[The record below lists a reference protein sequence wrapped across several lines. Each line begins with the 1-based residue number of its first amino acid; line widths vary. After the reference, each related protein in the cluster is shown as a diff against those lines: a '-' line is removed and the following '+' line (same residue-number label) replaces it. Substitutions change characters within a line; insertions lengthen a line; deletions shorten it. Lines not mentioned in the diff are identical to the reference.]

1 MNELSM
7 SKKTSSII
15 TVIGVGGAGGNALDH
30 MWRMG
35 IKDVNF
41 LACNTD
47 ARALDNL
54 SIPNEDK
61 IVMGPGLGA
70 GNDPEQGRRFAME
83 AEDQIRE
90 YLVSHNTEM
99 VFIAAGITVVYTV
112 EQLPLPMA
120 ILIHGGVLY
129 VDYLLMYLLND
140 WIPKGGIGIFTL
152 IFGLGYAAVW
162 LVIYLSIRIKAA
174 QINKKLHS

>member
-7 SKKTSSII
+7 SKKASSII

-54 SIPNEDK
+54 SIPADDK
-61 IVMGPGLGA
+61 IVMELISQR
-70 GNDPEQGRRFAME
+70 DP
-83 AEDQIRE
+83 
-90 YLVSHNTEM
+90 V
-99 VFIAAGITVVYTV
+99 
-112 EQLPLPMA
+112 
-120 ILIHGGVLY
+120 
-129 VDYLLMYLLND
+129 
-140 WIPKGGIGIFTL
+140 
-152 IFGLGYAAVW
+152 
-162 LVIYLSIRIKAA
+162 
-174 QINKKLHS
+174 